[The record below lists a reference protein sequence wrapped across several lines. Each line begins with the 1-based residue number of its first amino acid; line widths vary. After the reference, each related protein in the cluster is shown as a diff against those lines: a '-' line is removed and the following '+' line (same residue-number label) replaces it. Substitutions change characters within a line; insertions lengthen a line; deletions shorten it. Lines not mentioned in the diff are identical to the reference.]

1 MSRVRQSAAI
11 FAFLVPL
18 SVACCGCQ
26 SWKNGT
32 GLFNWRGQGYNDD
45 DLNTLTQN
53 LRPPGDERQFSGV
66 DAKARDIERSL
77 GVR

>member
-1 MSRVRQSAAI
+1 MSRVRRSAAVLT
-11 FAFLVPL
+11 LVSL
-18 SVACCGCQ
+18 SALCSGCQ
-26 SWKNGT
+26 SWHNDT
-32 GLFNWRGQGYNDD
+32 GIWSWRGKGYNDD
-45 DLNTLTQN
+45 DLNHLTQN